1 MIERYSTDAMTELW
15 SDENRYS
22 TWLEVELAVC
32 RAWMEDGLVPPGD
45 LKTIEERA
53 SIDVKRITEIENEV
67 HHDVI
72 AFVSSLT
79 EKTGPSGR
87 FIHMGLTSSD
97 VLDTAASIVIT
108 RGIDILV
115 SALDELMD
123 SLLRAAWKYRYTP
136 CAGRTHGIHAEPLS
150 FGLKILNW
158 YSQAGRD
165 RERLEAARRHISV
178 GKISGAVGTYAH
190 CPPHIEE
197 RVCELLGLSPAPV
210 SSQILQRDR
219 HAEVLYA
226 IASLG
231 AGLERIATEIRHLQR
246 TEVLEAAE
254 PFGRGQ
260 KGSSAM
266 PHKRNPILCER
277 ICGMARLL
285 RSYSNSALENIAL
298 WHERDISHS
307 SVERVIW
314 PDGFHLAHYMLLKM
328 LDIVSGM
335 DVYPESMADN
345 LDLTGGLVYSQRVLL
360 ELVKKGMTRE
370 QAYSVVQENAM
381 HCWSGNKSF
390 RELLINDPRVHEKM
404 EREELETLFDNDYFL
419 RFVDTVFERFP
430 DPS

>member
-328 LDIVSGM
+328 LDIVSGL

>member
-15 SDENRYS
+15 SDENRYK

-32 RAWMEDGLVPPGD
+32 RAWMEDGLIPPGD
-45 LKTIEERA
+45 LKAIEERA
-53 SIDVKRITEIENEV
+53 SIDVTRINEIENEV

-115 SALDELMD
+115 SALDALMD

-158 YSQAGRD
+158 YSEAGRD
-165 RERLEAARRHISV
+165 RERLEAARRHIAV

-197 RVCELLGLSPAPV
+197 RVCKLLGLSPASV

-231 AGLERIATEIRHLQR
+231 AGMERMATEIRHLQR

-277 ICGMARLL
+277 ICGMSRLL
-285 RSYSNSALENIAL
+285 RSYSHSALENIAL

-328 LDIVSGM
+328 LTIVSEM
-335 DVYPESMADN
+335 DVYPESMAEN

-381 HCWSGNKSF
+381 HCWSGKESF
-390 RELLINDPRVHEKM
+390 RDLLGNDPRVQEKLD
-404 EREELETLFDNDYFL
+404 RKELETLFDNDYFL

>member
-1 MIERYSTDAMTELW
+1 MTELW